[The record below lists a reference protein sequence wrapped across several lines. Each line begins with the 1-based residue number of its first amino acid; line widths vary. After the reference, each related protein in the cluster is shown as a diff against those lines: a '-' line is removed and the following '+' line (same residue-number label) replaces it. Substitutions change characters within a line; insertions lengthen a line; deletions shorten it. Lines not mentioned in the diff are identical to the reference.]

1 MNNIKN
7 KNKRTNSNLLY
18 EKLLTND
25 KKNLSTNETEILN
38 KRILELKQLTSIPQ
52 KEKYNEMPHMQVFTP
67 NNLEQAD
74 LLFMPTGAFGFKYI
88 LVIVDAH
95 SKKCDAEAIKNKLS
109 SIVMKALIK
118 IYKRGIVKE
127 PKILS
132 VDAGT
137 EFKDEFETYC
147 KKNNII
153 LKVAHTNRHRQQSL
167 VEAKNKI
174 IGSNLLNLLNHKELD
189 TGKYS
194 KDWTKHLRPLISLIN
209 DNLPKPKTD
218 EIFPEPLL
226 SKNANNNILLPIGT
240 KVRIQLDVSKD
251 ITNKRLIGSRSADIR
266 WSRNILEIENFIL
279 KAGFPIMYSLKDENN
294 IFRTRQQ
301 LQVI

>member
-1 MNNIKN
+1 M
-7 KNKRTNSNLLY
+7 
-18 EKLLTND
+18 
-25 KKNLSTNETEILN
+25 
-38 KRILELKQLTSIPQ
+38 
-52 KEKYNEMPHMQVFTP
+52 
-67 NNLEQAD
+67 
-74 LLFMPTGAFGFKYI
+74 
-88 LVIVDAH
+88 DA
-95 SKKCDAEAIKNKLS
+95 KNKLS
-109 SIVMKALIK
+109 STVMKTLIK

-137 EFKDEFETYC
+137 EFKDEFEAYC

-153 LKVAHTNRHRQQSL
+153 LKIAHTNRHRQQSL

-194 KDWTKHLRPLISLIN
+194 KDWTKHLKPLISLIN
-209 DNLPKPKTD
+209 DNLPKPITE
-218 EIFPEPLL
+218 EIFTEPIL
-226 SKNANNNILLPIGT
+226 SKNANNIMLPIGT
-240 KVRIQLDVSKD
+240 KVRIQLDVNKD
-251 ITNKRLIGSRSADIR
+251 ITGKRLIGWRSGDIR
-266 WSRNILEIENFIL
+266 WSRNIFEIENFVL
-279 KAGFPIMYSLKDENN
+279 KAGFPIMYSLKDEIN

>member
-1 MNNIKN
+1 
-7 KNKRTNSNLLY
+7 
-18 EKLLTND
+18 
-25 KKNLSTNETEILN
+25 
-38 KRILELKQLTSIPQ
+38 
-52 KEKYNEMPHMQVFTP
+52 MQVFTP
-67 NNLEQAD
+67 HHLEQAD
-74 LLFMPTGAFGFKYI
+74 LLFMPTGAFGYKYI

-95 SKKCDAEAIKNKLS
+95 TKKCDAEAIKDKLS
-109 SIVMKALIK
+109 STVMKALIK

-127 PKILS
+127 SKILS
-132 VDAGT
+132 IDGGT
-137 EFKDEFETYC
+137 EFKDKFETYC